1 MTQRPKT
8 ARSRAARPTLEGL
21 EARALLSN
29 MSTTHAEVS
38 AVQAHPTSQ
47 SILQNLTLLSPSPTT
62 VAANGDNNPY
72 GVVFIPKN
80 FPRGGKLK
88 PGDILVSDFN
98 NGTSGLQATGVSIVS
113 IDPQGNTTTFFQ
125 GSPPLGLNT
134 ALGVL
139 PGGFIIVGNTPRTTV
154 DGTPTVAPG
163 SLLILNRNGQIV
175 ETLSASDPHNKLDG
189 PWGLTIVNQGS
200 TSHVFVS
207 NVLNGTVTRIDMSIS
222 RHGKPPK
229 FMDAVEVASGYA
241 HSTNPA
247 ALVVGPQGL
256 AFDARRHV
264 LYVASTADNAI
275 FTVLHP
281 LRATSSSGTPGTGT
295 VFAQNDGHL
304 NGPLSLALA
313 PNGHLL
319 VTNGD
324 AILPIP
330 TPIQNAPPP
339 PFNLILEY
347 QPPRGRATTGTF
359 VAQQQIDMGAAGA
372 AFGLAIGSTSNHNQ
386 ILAAVDDNTNNLI
399 EWTIKKTK

>member
-21 EARALLSN
+21 EARALLSD
-29 MSTTHAEVS
+29 MSTAHAEVS
-38 AVQAHPTSQ
+38 ALRAHPTSQ
-47 SILQNLTLLSPSPTT
+47 SILQNLTPLLTATT

-72 GVVFIPKN
+72 GVAFIPKD
-80 FPRGGKLK
+80 FPAGGKLK

-113 IDPQGNTTTFFQ
+113 IDPAGNTTTFFQ
-125 GSPPLGLNT
+125 GLPGLGLNT

-139 PGGFIIVGNTPRTTV
+139 PGGFIIVGNTPRTT
-154 DGTPTVAPG
+154 DANGTPTVASG
-163 SLLILNRNGQIV
+163 SLLILDRNGQVV
-175 ETLSASDPHNKLDG
+175 ETLDATNPLYKLDG

-207 NVLNGTVTRIDMSIS
+207 NVLNGTVTRIDMTNL

-229 FMDAVEVASGYA
+229 FMGATEVASGYTFG
-241 HSTNPA
+241 TNAA

-281 LRATSSSGTPGTGT
+281 LRATSSSGTGA
-295 VFAQNDGHL
+295 VFAQNDGNL

-313 PNGHLL
+313 SNGHLL

-324 AILPIP
+324 AILSS
-330 TPIQNAPPP
+330 APPP

-347 QPPRGRATTGTF
+347 QPPRGRATMGTF
-359 VAQQQIDMGAAGA
+359 VAQLPIDNTGIAGG
-372 AFGLAIGSTSNHNQ
+372 AFGLAIGSTRNHHQ
-386 ILAAVDDNTNNLI
+386 ILAAVDDNSNSLI
-399 EWTIKKTK
+399 EWTIKKIK

>member
-21 EARALLSN
+21 EARALLSD
-29 MSTTHAEVS
+29 MSTAHAEVS
-38 AVQAHPTSQ
+38 LVQAHPTSQ
-47 SILQNLTLLSPSPTT
+47 SILQNLTPLLTATT

-72 GVVFIPKN
+72 GVAFIPKD
-80 FPRGGKLK
+80 FPAGGKLK

-113 IDPQGNTTTFFQ
+113 IDPAGNTTTFFQ
-125 GSPPLGLNT
+125 GQPGLGLNT

-154 DGTPTVAPG
+154 NGTPTVEPG
-163 SLLILNRNGQIV
+163 SLLILDRNGQVV
-175 ETLSASDPHNKLDG
+175 ETLSASDPVNKLDG

-207 NVLNGTVTRIDMSIS
+207 NVLNGTVTRIDMST

-229 FMDAVEVASGYA
+229 FMGAVEVASGYA
-241 HSTNPA
+241 FATNPA

-281 LRATSSSGTPGTGT
+281 LEATSSKRTGT

-324 AILPIP
+324 AILP
-330 TPIQNAPPP
+330 NAPPP

-372 AFGLAIGSTSNHNQ
+372 AFGLAIGSTSDHNQ
-386 ILAAVDDNTNNLI
+386 ILAAVDDNSNSLI

>member
-21 EARALLSN
+21 EARALLSD
-29 MSTTHAEVS
+29 MSTAPAEVS

-47 SILQNLTLLSPSPTT
+47 SILQNLTPLLTATT

-72 GVVFIPKN
+72 GVAFIPKD
-80 FPRGGKLK
+80 FPAGGKLK

-113 IDPQGNTTTFFQ
+113 IDPAGNTTTFFQ
-125 GSPPLGLNT
+125 GPQGLGLNT

-154 DGTPTVAPG
+154 NGTPTVEPG
-163 SLLILNRNGQIV
+163 SLLILDRNGQVV
-175 ETLSASDPHNKLDG
+175 ETLSASDPVNKLDG

-207 NVLNGTVTRIDMSIS
+207 NVLNGTVTRIDMST

-229 FMDAVEVASGYA
+229 FMGAVEVASGYA
-241 HSTNPA
+241 FATNPA

-281 LRATSSSGTPGTGT
+281 LEATSSKGTGT

-324 AILPIP
+324 AILP
-330 TPIQNAPPP
+330 NAPPP

-359 VAQQQIDMGAAGA
+359 VAQLPIDNTGVAGG
-372 AFGLAIGSTSNHNQ
+372 AFGLAIGSTRDHNQ
-386 ILAAVDDNTNNLI
+386 ILAAVDDNSNSLI

>member
-1 MTQRPKT
+1 MNVDRCSILSVASSHGSVRRTPAMTQRPKT

-21 EARALLSN
+21 EARALLSD

-47 SILQNLTLLSPSPTT
+47 SILQNLTPLLTATT

-72 GVVFIPKN
+72 GVAFIPKD
-80 FPRGGKLK
+80 FPAGGKLK

-98 NGTSGLQATGVSIVS
+98 STSTGTSVQATGVSIVS
-113 IDPQGNTTTFFQ
+113 IDPAGNTKTFFQ
-125 GSPPLGLNT
+125 GPQGLGLNT

-139 PGGFIIVGNTPRTTV
+139 PGGFIIVGNTPRTMV
-154 DGTPTVAPG
+154 NGTATVAPG
-163 SLLILNRNGQIV
+163 SLLILDRNGNLK
-175 ETLSASDPHNKLDG
+175 ETLDASNPLYNLDG

-207 NVLNGTVTRIDMSIS
+207 NVLNGTVTRIDMTAS

-229 FMDAVEVASGYA
+229 VMDAVVVASGYTVG
-241 HSTNPA
+241 TNAA

-281 LRATSSSGTPGTGT
+281 LKATSSSEPPGPGT
-295 VFAQNDGHL
+295 VFVPPTDVHL

-324 AILPIP
+324 AILL
-330 TPIQNAPPP
+330 NAPPP
-339 PFNLILEY
+339 LFNLILEY
-347 QPPRGRATTGTF
+347 NPQGKF
-359 VAQQQIDMGAAGA
+359 VAQLPIDNTGTAGG
-372 AFGLAIGSTSNHNQ
+372 AFGLAIGFTS
-386 ILAAVDDNTNNLI
+386 
-399 EWTIKKTK
+399 

>member
-21 EARALLSN
+21 EARALLSD
-29 MSTTHAEVS
+29 MSTAPAEVS

-47 SILQNLTLLSPSPTT
+47 SILQNLTPLLTATT

-72 GVVFIPKN
+72 GVAFIPKD
-80 FPRGGKLK
+80 FPAGGKLK

-98 NGTSGLQATGVSIVS
+98 NGMSGEQATGVSIVS
-113 IDPQGNTTTFFQ
+113 IDPQGNTTTFYT
-125 GSPPLGLNT
+125 GPPGLGLNT

-154 DGTPTVAPG
+154 NGTPTVEPG
-163 SLLILNRNGQIV
+163 SLLILDRNGQVV
-175 ETLSASDPHNKLDG
+175 ETLSASDPVNKLDG

-207 NVLNGTVTRIDMSIS
+207 NVLNGTVTRIDMST

-229 FMDAVEVASGYA
+229 FMGAVEVASGYA
-241 HSTNPA
+241 FATNPA

-281 LRATSSSGTPGTGT
+281 LEATSSKGTGT

-324 AILPIP
+324 AILP
-330 TPIQNAPPP
+330 NAPPP

-372 AFGLAIGSTSNHNQ
+372 AFGLAIGSTSDHNQ
-386 ILAAVDDNTNNLI
+386 ILAAVDDNSNSLI

>member
-21 EARALLSN
+21 EARALLSD
-29 MSTTHAEVS
+29 MSTAHAEVS

-47 SILQNLTLLSPSPTT
+47 SILQNLTPLLTATT

-72 GVVFIPKN
+72 GVAFIPKD
-80 FPRGGKLK
+80 FPAGGKLK

-113 IDPQGNTTTFFQ
+113 IDPTGKTTTFFQ
-125 GSPPLGLNT
+125 GSPGLGLNT

-154 DGTPTVAPG
+154 NGTPTVAAG
-163 SLLILNRNGQIV
+163 SLLILDRNGNLV
-175 ETLSASDPHNKLDG
+175 ETLDASNPFYKLDG

-207 NVLNGTVTRIDMSIS
+207 NVLNGTVTRIDM
-222 RHGKPPK
+222 RTFKNGKLPEV
-229 FMDAVEVASGYA
+229 MNATVVASGYTVA
-241 HSTNPA
+241 TNAA

-281 LRATSSSGTPGTGT
+281 LEVTSSNGTGT
-295 VFAQNDGHL
+295 VFARNDGHL

-324 AILPIP
+324 AILP
-330 TPIQNAPPP
+330 NAPPP

-347 QPPRGRATTGTF
+347 QPTGTF
-359 VAQQQIDMGAAGA
+359 VAQLPIDNTGIAGG
-372 AFGLAIGSTSNHNQ
+372 AFGLAIGSTSDHNQ
-386 ILAAVDDNTNNLI
+386 ILAAVDDNSNSLI

>member
-21 EARALLSN
+21 EARALLS
-29 MSTTHAEVS
+29 TITRHAEVS
-38 AVQAHPTSQ
+38 APRAHPTSQ
-47 SILQNLTLLSPSPTT
+47 SILQNLTPLLTATT
-62 VAANGDNNPY
+62 VATNGDNNPY
-72 GVVFIPKN
+72 GVAFIPKN
-80 FPRGGKLK
+80 FPAGGKLK

-98 NGTSGLQATGVSIVS
+98 NGMTGLQATGVSIVS
-113 IDPQGNTTTFFQ
+113 IDPAGHTTTFFQ
-125 GSPPLGLNT
+125 GPQGLGLNT

-154 DGTPTVAPG
+154 NGTATVAPG
-163 SLLILNRNGQIV
+163 SLLILDRNGNVV
-175 ETLSASDPHNKLDG
+175 ETLSASDPVNKLDG

-207 NVLNGTVTRIDMSIS
+207 NVLNGTVTRIDMTAS

-229 FMDAVEVASGYA
+229 VMDAVVVASGYTVG
-241 HSTNPA
+241 TNAA

-256 AFDARRHV
+256 AFDALRHV

-281 LRATSSSGTPGTGT
+281 LEARSSKGTGT

-324 AILPIP
+324 AILP
-330 TPIQNAPPP
+330 NAPPP

-359 VAQQQIDMGAAGA
+359 VAQLPIDNTGTAGG
-372 AFGLAIGSTSNHNQ
+372 AFGLAIGSTRDHNQ
-386 ILAAVDDNTNNLI
+386 ILAAVDDNSNSLI
-399 EWTIKKTK
+399 AWTIKKTK

>member
-1 MTQRPKT
+1 MT
-8 ARSRAARPTLEGL
+8 
-21 EARALLSN
+21 
-29 MSTTHAEVS
+29 
-38 AVQAHPTSQ
+38 
-47 SILQNLTLLSPSPTT
+47 PTT

-72 GVVFIPKN
+72 GVAFIPKD
-80 FPRGGKLK
+80 FPAGGKLK

-113 IDPQGNTTTFFQ
+113 IDPAGHTTTFFQ
-125 GSPPLGLNT
+125 GPQGLGLNT

-154 DGTPTVAPG
+154 NGTATVAPG
-163 SLLILNRNGQIV
+163 SLLILDRNGNVV
-175 ETLSASDPHNKLDG
+175 ETLSASDPVNKLDG

-207 NVLNGTVTRIDMSIS
+207 NVLNGTVTRIDMTAS

-229 FMDAVEVASGYA
+229 VMDAVVVASGYTVG
-241 HSTNPA
+241 TNAA

-281 LRATSSSGTPGTGT
+281 LKATSSNGTGT

-324 AILPIP
+324 AILP
-330 TPIQNAPPP
+330 NAPPP

-372 AFGLAIGSTSNHNQ
+372 AFGLAIGSTRDHNQ
-386 ILAAVDDNTNNLI
+386 ILAAVDDNSNSLI

>member
-8 ARSRAARPTLEGL
+8 ARSRAARPILEGL
-21 EARALLSN
+21 EARALLST
-29 MSTTHAEVS
+29 MLPPQAEIS
-38 AVQAHPTSQ
+38 ALRAHPTSQ
-47 SILQNLTLLSPSPTT
+47 SILQNLTRLPLTPTT
-62 VAANGDNNPY
+62 VAANLDNNPY
-72 GVVFIPKN
+72 GVAFIPKD
-80 FPRGGKLK
+80 FPAGGKLK

-98 NGTSGLQATGVSIVS
+98 NGMTTLQATGVSIVS
-113 IDPQGNTTTFFQ
+113 IDPAGHTTTFFQ
-125 GSPPLGLNT
+125 GPQGLGLNT

-154 DGTPTVAPG
+154 NGTPTVTSG
-163 SLLILNRNGQIV
+163 SLLILDRNGKVV
-175 ETLSASDPHNKLDG
+175 ETLSASNPANKLDG
-189 PWGLTIVNQGS
+189 PWGLTIVNQES

-207 NVLNGTVTRIDMSIS
+207 NVLNGTVTRIDMTPS
-222 RHGKPPK
+222 RHGPPWK
-229 FMDAVEVASGYA
+229 VMDATVVASGYKFG
-241 HSTNPA
+241 TNPA

-256 AFDARRHV
+256 AFDALRHV

-281 LRATSSSGTPGTGT
+281 LRATSSNRTPGTGA
-295 VFAQNDGHL
+295 VFAPNDGNL

-324 AILPIP
+324 AILP
-330 TPIQNAPPP
+330 NAPPP

-347 QPPRGRATTGTF
+347 NPQGKF
-359 VAQQQIDMGAAGA
+359 VAQLPIDNTGIAGA
-372 AFGLAIGSTSNHNQ
+372 AFGLAIGSTRDHNQ
-386 ILAAVDDNTNNLI
+386 ILAAVDDNSNSLI

>member
-21 EARALLSN
+21 EARALLSS
-29 MSTTHAEVS
+29 MFTPQAEIS
-38 AVQAHPTSQ
+38 ALRAHPTSQ
-47 SILQNLTLLSPSPTT
+47 SILQNLTLLSPQPTT

-72 GVVFIPKN
+72 GVAFIPKD
-80 FPRGGKLK
+80 FPAGGKLK

-98 NGTSGLQATGVSIVS
+98 GVSTGTSVQATGVSIVS
-113 IDPQGNTTTFFQ
+113 IDPAGNTTTFYTGPQ
-125 GSPPLGLNT
+125 GLGLNT

-139 PGGFIIVGNTPRTTV
+139 PGGFIIVGNTPRTMV
-154 DGTPTVAPG
+154 NGTATVAPG
-163 SLLILNRNGQIV
+163 SLLILDRNGNLK
-175 ETLSASDPHNKLDG
+175 ETLDASNPLYNLDG

-207 NVLNGTVTRIDMSIS
+207 NVLNGTVTRIDM
-222 RHGKPPK
+222 RTFKNGKLPK
-229 FMDAVEVASGYA
+229 FMDATVVASGYA
-241 HSTNPA
+241 FGTNSA

-281 LRATSSSGTPGTGT
+281 LKATSSSEPPGPGT
-295 VFAQNDGHL
+295 VFVPPTDVHL

-324 AILPIP
+324 AILL
-330 TPIQNAPPP
+330 NAPHHPSISSSSTT
-339 PFNLILEY
+339 L
-347 QPPRGRATTGTF
+347 RANSSHSCQSITR
-359 VAQQQIDMGAAGA
+359 VLPAARSA
-372 AFGLAIGSTSNHNQ
+372 WRSGSR
-386 ILAAVDDNTNNLI
+386 
-399 EWTIKKTK
+399 

>member
-21 EARALLSN
+21 EARALLST
-29 MSTTHAEVS
+29 MLTLQAEVS
-38 AVQAHPTSQ
+38 ALRAHPTSQ
-47 SILQNLTLLSPSPTT
+47 SILQNLTPLLTATT

-72 GVVFIPKN
+72 GVAFIPKD
-80 FPRGGKLK
+80 FPAGGILK

-113 IDPQGNTTTFFQ
+113 IDPAGNTTTFFQ
-125 GSPPLGLNT
+125 GPQGLGLNT

-154 DGTPTVAPG
+154 NGTPTVAPG
-163 SLLILNRNGQIV
+163 SLLILDRNGQVV
-175 ETLSASDPHNKLDG
+175 ETLSASDPVNKLDG

-207 NVLNGTVTRIDMSIS
+207 NVLNGTVTRIDLSTS
-222 RHGKPPK
+222 KSGKPPK
-229 FMDAVEVASGYA
+229 FMDATVVASGYA
-241 HSTNPA
+241 VATNAA

-281 LRATSSSGTPGTGT
+281 LRATSSNGTGT

-324 AILPIP
+324 AILP
-330 TPIQNAPPP
+330 NAPPP

-372 AFGLAIGSTSNHNQ
+372 AFGLAIGSTRDHNQ
-386 ILAAVDDNTNNLI
+386 ILAAVDDNSNSLI
-399 EWTIKKTK
+399 EWMIKKTK

>member
-21 EARALLSN
+21 EARALLSS
-29 MSTTHAEVS
+29 MFTPQAEIS
-38 AVQAHPTSQ
+38 ALRAHPTSQ
-47 SILQNLTLLSPSPTT
+47 SILQNLTPLLTATT
-62 VAANGDNNPY
+62 VATNGDNNPY
-72 GVVFIPKN
+72 GVAFIPKD
-80 FPRGGKLK
+80 FPAGGKLK

-98 NGTSGLQATGVSIVS
+98 NGMTTLQATGVSIVS
-113 IDPQGNTTTFFQ
+113 IDPAGHTTTFFQ
-125 GSPPLGLNT
+125 GPQGLGLNT

-139 PGGFIIVGNTPRTTV
+139 PGGFIIVGNTPRTMV
-154 DGTPTVAPG
+154 NGTATVAPG
-163 SLLILNRNGQIV
+163 SLLILDRNGNLK
-175 ETLSASDPHNKLDG
+175 ETLDASNPLYNLDG

-207 NVLNGTVTRIDMSIS
+207 NVLNGTVTRIDMTAS

-229 FMDAVEVASGYA
+229 VMDAVVVASGYTVG
-241 HSTNPA
+241 TNAA

-256 AFDARRHV
+256 AFDALRHV

-281 LRATSSSGTPGTGT
+281 LRATSSNRTPGTGA
-295 VFAQNDGHL
+295 VFAPNDGNL

-324 AILPIP
+324 AILP
-330 TPIQNAPPP
+330 NAPPP

-347 QPPRGRATTGTF
+347 NPQGKF
-359 VAQQQIDMGAAGA
+359 VAQLPIDNTGIAGA
-372 AFGLAIGSTSNHNQ
+372 AFGLAIGSTRDHNQ
-386 ILAAVDDNTNNLI
+386 ILAAVDDNSNSLI
-399 EWTIKKTK
+399 AWTIKKTKP

>member
-21 EARALLSN
+21 EARALLSD
-29 MSTTHAEVS
+29 MSVHAEVS

-47 SILQNLTLLSPSPTT
+47 SILQNLTPLLTATT

-72 GVVFIPKN
+72 GVAFIPKD
-80 FPRGGKLK
+80 FPVGGKLK

-113 IDPQGNTTTFFQ
+113 IDPAGNTTTFFQ
-125 GSPPLGLNT
+125 GKPGLGLNT

-139 PGGFIIVGNTPRTTV
+139 PGGFIIVGNTPRTT
-154 DGTPTVAPG
+154 DANGTPTVAPG
-163 SLLILNRNGQIV
+163 SLLILDRNGQIV
-175 ETLSASDPHNKLDG
+175 ETLSAPNYNLDG

-207 NVLNGTVTRIDMSIS
+207 NVLNGTVTRIDMTAS

-229 FMDAVEVASGYA
+229 VMDAVVVASGYTVG
-241 HSTNPA
+241 TNAA

-256 AFDARRHV
+256 AFDAQRHV

-281 LRATSSSGTPGTGT
+281 LEATSSKGTGT

-324 AILPIP
+324 AILP
-330 TPIQNAPPP
+330 NAPPP

-347 QPPRGRATTGTF
+347 QPPRGRATTGMGTF
-359 VAQQQIDMGAAGA
+359 VAQLPIDNTGIAGG
-372 AFGLAIGSTSNHNQ
+372 AFGLAIGFTSDHHQ
-386 ILAAVDDNTNNLI
+386 ILAAVDDNSNSLI
-399 EWTIKKTK
+399 EWTIKKTKP

>member
-8 ARSRAARPTLEGL
+8 ARSRAARPILEGL
-21 EARALLSN
+21 EARALLST
-29 MSTTHAEVS
+29 MLPPQAEIS
-38 AVQAHPTSQ
+38 ALRAHPTSQ
-47 SILQNLTLLSPSPTT
+47 SILQNLTRLPLTPTT
-62 VAANGDNNPY
+62 VAANLDNNPY
-72 GVVFIPKN
+72 GVAFIPKD
-80 FPRGGKLK
+80 FPAGGKLK

-113 IDPQGNTTTFFQ
+113 IDPAGNTTTFFQ
-125 GSPPLGLNT
+125 GQPGLGLNT

-154 DGTPTVAPG
+154 NGTPTVEPG
-163 SLLILNRNGQIV
+163 SLLILDRNGQVV
-175 ETLSASDPHNKLDG
+175 ETLSASDPVNKLDG
-189 PWGLTIVNQGS
+189 PWGLTIVNQES

-207 NVLNGTVTRIDMSIS
+207 NVLNGTVTRIDMTPS
-222 RHGKPPK
+222 RHGPPWK
-229 FMDAVEVASGYA
+229 VMDATVVASGYKFG
-241 HSTNPA
+241 TNPA

-256 AFDARRHV
+256 AFDALRHV

-281 LRATSSSGTPGTGT
+281 LRATSSNRTPGTGA
-295 VFAQNDGHL
+295 VFAPNDGNL

-324 AILPIP
+324 AILP
-330 TPIQNAPPP
+330 NAPPP

-347 QPPRGRATTGTF
+347 NPQGKF
-359 VAQQQIDMGAAGA
+359 VAQLPIDNTGIAGA
-372 AFGLAIGSTSNHNQ
+372 AFGLAIGSTRDHNQ
-386 ILAAVDDNTNNLI
+386 ILAAVDDNSNSLI

>member
-21 EARALLSN
+21 EARALLSS
-29 MSTTHAEVS
+29 MFTPQAEIS
-38 AVQAHPTSQ
+38 ALRAHPTSQ
-47 SILQNLTLLSPSPTT
+47 SILQNLTLLSPQPTT

-72 GVVFIPKN
+72 GVAFIPKD
-80 FPRGGKLK
+80 FPAGGKLK

-98 NGTSGLQATGVSIVS
+98 GVSTGTSVQATGVSIVS
-113 IDPQGNTTTFFQ
+113 IDPAGNTTTFYTGPQ
-125 GSPPLGLNT
+125 GLGLNT

-139 PGGFIIVGNTPRTTV
+139 PGGFIIVGNTPHTMV
-154 DGTPTVAPG
+154 NGTATVAPG
-163 SLLILNRNGQIV
+163 SLLILDRNGNLK
-175 ETLSASDPHNKLDG
+175 ETLDASNPLYNLDG

-207 NVLNGTVTRIDMSIS
+207 NVLNGTVTRIDM
-222 RHGKPPK
+222 RTFKNGKLPK
-229 FMDAVEVASGYA
+229 FMDATMVASGYA
-241 HSTNPA
+241 FGTNSA

-256 AFDARRHV
+256 AFDARHHV

-275 FTVLHP
+275 FTVSHP
-281 LRATSSSGTPGTGT
+281 LKATSSSGTGT

-313 PNGHLL
+313 SNGHLL

-324 AILPIP
+324 AILP
-330 TPIQNAPPP
+330 TAPPP

-347 QPPRGRATTGTF
+347 QPPQCKATKGTF
-359 VAQQQIDMGAAGA
+359 VAQLQIDDTGIAGG
-372 AFGLAIGSTSNHNQ
+372 AFGLAIGSTSHKNQ
-386 ILAAVDDNTNNLI
+386 ILAAVDDNSNSLI
-399 EWTIKKTK
+399 EWTINKKTK

>member
-21 EARALLSN
+21 EARALLST
-29 MSTTHAEVS
+29 MTPQAEVS
-38 AVQAHPTSQ
+38 ALRAHPTSQ
-47 SILQNLTLLSPSPTT
+47 SILQNLTPLLTATT
-62 VAANGDNNPY
+62 VATNGDNNPY
-72 GVVFIPKN
+72 GVAFIPKD
-80 FPRGGKLK
+80 FPAGGKLK

-98 NGTSGLQATGVSIVS
+98 GVSTGTSVQATGVSIVS
-113 IDPQGNTTTFFQ
+113 IDPAGNTTTFYTGPQ
-125 GSPPLGLNT
+125 GLGLNT

-139 PGGFIIVGNTPRTTV
+139 PGGFIIVVNTPRTMV
-154 DGTPTVAPG
+154 NGTATVAPG
-163 SLLILNRNGQIV
+163 SLLILDRNGNVV
-175 ETLSASDPHNKLDG
+175 ETLSASDPVNKLDG

-207 NVLNGTVTRIDMSIS
+207 NVLNGTVTRIDMST

-229 FMDAVEVASGYA
+229 FMGAVEVASGYA
-241 HSTNPA
+241 FATNPA

-281 LRATSSSGTPGTGT
+281 LEATSSKGTGT

-324 AILPIP
+324 AILP
-330 TPIQNAPPP
+330 NAPPP

-359 VAQQQIDMGAAGA
+359 VAQLPIDNTGVAGG
-372 AFGLAIGSTSNHNQ
+372 AFGLAIGSTRDHNQ
-386 ILAAVDDNTNNLI
+386 ILAAVDDNSNSLI

>member
-8 ARSRAARPTLEGL
+8 ARSRAARPILEGL
-21 EARALLSN
+21 EARALLST
-29 MSTTHAEVS
+29 MLAPQAEIS
-38 AVQAHPTSQ
+38 ALRAHPTSQ
-47 SILQNLTLLSPSPTT
+47 SILQNLTRLPLTPTT
-62 VAANGDNNPY
+62 VAANLDNNPY
-72 GVVFIPKN
+72 GVAFIPKD
-80 FPRGGKLK
+80 FPAGGKLK

-98 NGTSGLQATGVSIVS
+98 NGMSGLQATGVSIVS
-113 IDPQGNTTTFFQ
+113 IDPAGHTTTFFQ
-125 GSPPLGLNT
+125 GPQGLGLNT

-154 DGTPTVAPG
+154 NGTPTVEPG
-163 SLLILNRNGQIV
+163 SLLILDRNGQVV
-175 ETLSASDPHNKLDG
+175 ETLSASDPVNKLDG

-207 NVLNGTVTRIDMSIS
+207 NVLNGTVTRIDMST

-229 FMDAVEVASGYA
+229 FMGAVEVASGYA
-241 HSTNPA
+241 FATNPA

-281 LRATSSSGTPGTGT
+281 LEATSSKGTGT

-324 AILPIP
+324 AILP
-330 TPIQNAPPP
+330 NAPPP

-359 VAQQQIDMGAAGA
+359 VAQLPIDNTGVAGG
-372 AFGLAIGSTSNHNQ
+372 AFGLAIGSTRDHNQ
-386 ILAAVDDNTNNLI
+386 ILAAVDDNSNSLI

>member
-21 EARALLSN
+21 EARALLST
-29 MSTTHAEVS
+29 MLTPQAEVS
-38 AVQAHPTSQ
+38 ALRAHPTSQ
-47 SILQNLTLLSPSPTT
+47 SILQNLTPLPLTPTT

-72 GVVFIPKN
+72 GVAFIPKD
-80 FPRGGKLK
+80 FPAGGKLK

-98 NGTSGLQATGVSIVS
+98 NGTGGGQATGVSIVS
-113 IDPQGNTTTFFQ
+113 IDPAGNTTTFFQ
-125 GSPPLGLNT
+125 GPQGLGLNT

-139 PGGFIIVGNTPRTTV
+139 PGGFIIVGNTPQTT
-154 DGTPTVAPG
+154 DANGMPTGVASG
-163 SLLILNRNGQIV
+163 SLLILDRNGKVV
-175 ETLSASDPHNKLDG
+175 ETLDATNPLYKLDG

-207 NVLNGTVTRIDMSIS
+207 NVLNGTVTRIDMTNL

-229 FMDAVEVASGYA
+229 FMGATEVASGYTFG
-241 HSTNPA
+241 TNAA

-281 LRATSSSGTPGTGT
+281 LRATSSSGKGA

-313 PNGHLL
+313 SNGHLL

-324 AILPIP
+324 AILP
-330 TPIQNAPPP
+330 NAPPPP

-347 QPPRGRATTGTF
+347 QPPRGRATMGTF

-372 AFGLAIGSTSNHNQ
+372 AFGLAIGSTSDHNQ